1 MAHKADQG
9 VNSWDP
15 QCNRMLKLMTG
26 YYPALQSA
34 LGSLRFGV
42 LGRIVLALWCL
53 ATATASWAT
62 PPNLCHRGTVLSV
75 VAHTDDD
82 LLFMNPDQ
90 DNAIRKGL
98 CVHTV
103 YLTAGD
109 RGEGLPYLRQRER
122 GIMAAYADMAHQ
134 SDLWDTDGLRLDGH
148 TLLRHTQRSN
158 PRIQL
163 ITLRIPDPWLGPG
176 WGSLTPL
183 SRLESIPDT
192 QVQSYGPYRETYTRG
207 DLVSLLASL
216 IQTEHPQ
223 EVRTMDP
230 TIQVAYHALCW
241 RCKGHDHP
249 DHIASARL
257 MDDAM
262 ATAPGL
268 YARVA
273 YLDYPS
279 QERAVNLTAEEAER
293 KTAIFMRYMKDDP
306 HYCPDVAQC
315 SEVRG
320 PEAKWVQRQYTVSNT
335 RVTATAVR

>member
-1 MAHKADQG
+1 MREDF
-9 VNSWDP
+9 
-15 QCNRMLKLMTG
+15 
-26 YYPALQSA
+26 PALQTV
-34 LGSLRFGV
+34 LGSFRFGL
-42 LGRIVLALWCL
+42 LGRIVLALGCL
-53 ATATASWAT
+53 TLTTASWAA
-62 PPNLCHRGTVLSV
+62 PAHLCHAGTVLTV

-90 DNAIRKGL
+90 DNSIRKGL

-109 RGEGLPYLRQRER
+109 RGEGLPYLQQRER
-122 GIMAAYADMAHQ
+122 GVMAAYASMAGAPDVW
-134 SDLWDTDGLRLDGH
+134 STDGLRLDGR
-148 TLLRHTQRSN
+148 TLLRHTLRGN

-163 ITLRIPDPWLGPG
+163 IMLRIPDPWLGPG

-183 SRLESIPDT
+183 SRLESIPDA
-192 QVQSYGPYRETYTRG
+192 QVHSYGPYKETYTRG
-207 DLVSLLASL
+207 ELVVLLANL
-216 IQTEHPQ
+216 IQAEHPQ

-230 TIQVAYHALCW
+230 TIQVAYQALCW

-257 MDDAM
+257 MEDAM
-262 ATAPGL
+262 ATSPGL

-279 QERAVNLTAEEAER
+279 EERAVNLTTEEAER

-306 HYCPDVAQC
+306 HYCPDTSRC

-320 PEAKWVQRQYTVSNT
+320 PEAAWVQRQYTVNNT
-335 RVTATAVR
+335 QITATANR

>member
-1 MAHKADQG
+1 MR
-9 VNSWDP
+9 NLT
-15 QCNRMLKLMTG
+15 RG
-26 YYPALQSA
+26 YFPALQTF
-34 LGSLRFGV
+34 LGSLRLGV
-42 LGRIVLALWCL
+42 LGRIVLALSCL
-53 ATATASWAT
+53 TMTAPSWAS
-62 PPNLCHRGTVLSV
+62 PPLLCHAGTVLSV

-122 GIMAAYADMAHQ
+122 GIMAAYANMAGTP
-134 SDLWDTDGLRLDGH
+134 DLWNTDGLRLDGR
-148 TLLRHTQRSN
+148 TLLRHTLRGN
-158 PRIQL
+158 PRVQL
-163 ITLRIPDPWLGPG
+163 IMLRIPDPWLGPG

-183 SRLESIPDT
+183 SRLESVPDT
-192 QVQSYGPYRETYTRG
+192 QAQSYGPYQETYTRG
-207 DLVSLLASL
+207 GLVALLASL
-216 IQTEHPQ
+216 IQTEQPQ
-223 EVRTMDP
+223 EIRTMDP
-230 TIQVAYHALCW
+230 TIQVAYQALCW

-257 MDDAM
+257 MEDAM

-279 QERAVNLTAEEAER
+279 QERAVNLTVEEADR

-306 HYCPDVAQC
+306 HYCPDAARC